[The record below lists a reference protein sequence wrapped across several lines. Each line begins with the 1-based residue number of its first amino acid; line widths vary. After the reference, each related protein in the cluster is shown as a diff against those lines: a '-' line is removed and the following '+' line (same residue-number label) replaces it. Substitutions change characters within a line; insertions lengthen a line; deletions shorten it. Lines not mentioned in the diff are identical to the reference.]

1 MGELTRK
8 DLLKRQEL
16 EIRKVDLG
24 NDEFVFVREMS
35 GRQRDAFEQS
45 MMVEVDDG
53 KGGSKFKQ
61 SLSDFRAKLVVNT
74 ACDSKGK
81 PLFELSDMETLSVNM
96 GASRLDKIADAAK
109 ELNRIS
115 DADQKAMVKN
125 SEGGPPED
133 SSSGSV

>member
-8 DLLKRQEL
+8 DMLKRQEL

-45 MMVEVDDG
+45 LMVEAADE
-53 KGGSKFKQ
+53 KGEMKFKQ
-61 SLSDFRAKLVVNT
+61 SLADFRAKLVVNT
-74 ACDSKGK
+74 ACDSKGT
-81 PLFELSDMETLSVNM
+81 PLFRPEDMETLSVNM

-133 SSSGSV
+133 SSSGSA